1 VQFHIIFLATLWA
14 VSPAGMV
21 ERHPNINHLQR
32 IYDSKVRRPCHS
44 YDYGRNAMNVI
55 LPAGV
60 VKMAIPGARNYN
72 F

>member
-1 VQFHIIFLATLWA
+1 
-14 VSPAGMV
+14 MV

-32 IYDSKVRRPCHS
+32 IYDSKVPRPCHS
-44 YDYGRNAMNVI
+44 YDYGRNVMRVI

-60 VKMAIPGARNYN
+60 VKMAIPVAQNYN